1 MTGKVSSWLTG
12 GDAGNTGFRNDLLGM
27 FQDGTARKIT
37 VVFNQAQSPTDVGNP
52 PYGLFVVRGNETGSH
67 AVNNQS
73 TLYEQHI
80 PGQDVSDR
88 FFESIKG
95 GQAKIMTFLTTAG
108 IIKNFVDRED
118 GQVDVAKEK
127 DGVAFDVRLTPQQRD
142 KVKSEGMYAMT
153 YDANGD
159 IVKLPVAFKTLDS
172 NRSLIKNGSVMNN
185 ISSDIKTMLKSGNL
199 NPDNFGDA
207 GNSAENKSDVPG
219 FLQNQGSM

>member
-1 MTGKVSSWLTG
+1 
-12 GDAGNTGFRNDLLGM
+12 
-27 FQDGTARKIT
+27 
-37 VVFNQAQSPTDVGNP
+37 
-52 PYGLFVVRGNETGSH
+52 
-67 AVNNQS
+67 
-73 TLYEQHI
+73 
-80 PGQDVSDR
+80 
-88 FFESIKG
+88 
-95 GQAKIMTFLTTAG
+95 
-108 IIKNFVDRED
+108 
-118 GQVDVAKEK
+118 
-127 DGVAFDVRLTPQQRD
+127 
-142 KVKSEGMYAMT
+142 MYAMT